1 MKQALYLLLIT
12 ILTGLS
18 SCKKFLD
25 VKPEDSVQEEVL
37 YSSEPG
43 FQIHLNGIY
52 LGLTEEALYGG
63 QLTMEMLEVLG
74 QRYNIS
80 STLHSLNDLAAYT
93 YTSTKVKPKLARAWN
108 SLYREIAD
116 INTLLEKA
124 DEHIDV
130 FTDNN
135 YQLIKGEALGL
146 RAFLHFDALRM
157 FGPIY
162 KIDSTGLKLIPY
174 YTAKTTVAGDQLT
187 AKEVVEKI
195 LADLKEAEKNLI
207 NDPIISRGRTASGSS
222 LFTTRRNQRM
232 NYFAVKL
239 LQARVYLYANRKVEA
254 LVAAKEVM
262 NNQPTWFPFIN
273 TNLTD
278 LQNTTG
284 PDRIFSTEL
293 VFAAYDN
300 NLKEKYEKYFDPK
313 LVDSSFLAPL
323 QSRLD
328 KVSENSTNDL
338 RFYPQLWAQPSDG
351 AKSVKC
357 FYKYAGMTDTV
368 SRKYL
373 IPLMRVT
380 EAYLI
385 AAEAATVLADKFQ
398 YLNVV
403 RNARNLTS
411 LTTTTQA
418 TFTSELTKEYQKEF
432 YGEGQL
438 FFYYKRNGTAS
449 IDNGAV
455 LSTIA
460 MNAEKYVLPL
470 PESETL
476 SRN

>member
-1 MKQALYLLLIT
+1 MKQTLYLLLIT
-12 ILTGLS
+12 VITGLS

-37 YSSEPG
+37 YSSEQG

-52 LGLTEEALYGG
+52 LALTEEALYGG

-80 STLHSLNDLAAYT
+80 TLHSMNDLASYT
-93 YTSTKVKPKLARAWN
+93 YTSTKVKPKLASAWN
-108 SLYREIAD
+108 GLYREIANV
-116 INTLLEKA
+116 NTLLEKA
-124 DEHIDV
+124 DEHVDA
-130 FTDNN
+130 FTKDNYN
-135 YQLIKGEALGL
+135 LIKGETLGL
-146 RAFLHFDALRM
+146 RAFLHFDALRL
-157 FGPIY
+157 FGPMY
-162 KIDSTGLKLIPY
+162 KTDSTGSKLIPY
-174 YTAKTTVAGDQLT
+174 YTAKTTVASDLLT

-195 LADLKEAEKNLI
+195 LTDLKEAETYLK
-207 NDPIISRGRTASGSS
+207 NDPIITVGRTANGSD

-232 NYFAVKL
+232 NYYAVKL

-254 LVAAKEVM
+254 LDAAKAVM
-262 NNQPTWFPFIN
+262 AVQPAWFPFIQ
-273 TNLTD
+273 TTS
-278 LQNTTG
+278 LQSTTG
-284 PDRIFSTEL
+284 PDRTFSSEL
-293 VFAAYDN
+293 VFAMFDN

-313 LVDSSFLAPL
+313 IADSNFLAPL
-323 QSRLD
+323 ASRLD

-338 RFYPQLWAQPSDG
+338 RFYPQIWTQPSDG

-357 FYKYAGMTDTV
+357 FYKYAGMTDTF

-373 IPLMRVT
+373 VPLMRVS

-385 AAEAATVLADKFQ
+385 AAESATVLADKFQ

-411 LTTTTQA
+411 LATGTQTT
-418 TFTSELTKEYQKEF
+418 FNSELTKEYQKEF

-438 FFYYKRNGTAS
+438 FFYYKRNGTTS
-449 IDNGAV
+449 IDNGSV
-455 LSTIA
+455 VSTIA
-460 MNAEKYVLPL
+460 MNADKYVLPL
-470 PESETL
+470 PDSEIL